1 MMGDKSPKSKQRN
14 QKQKNTAQ
22 TDDRA
27 KARSKQ
33 QGFSNAPALGAKG
46 KK

>member
-1 MMGDKSPKSKQRN
+1 MGDKSPKSKQKN
-14 QKQKNTAQ
+14 QKQKNTAKV
-22 TDDRA
+22 DDQA

-33 QGFSNAPALGAKG
+33 DTYNQAPALGAKG

>member
-1 MMGDKSPKSKQRN
+1 MGDKSPKSKQRN
-14 QKQKNTAQ
+14 QKQKDSAKAEGQ
-22 TDDRA
+22 E

-33 QGFSNAPALGAKG
+33 ERFSHIPALGAKG